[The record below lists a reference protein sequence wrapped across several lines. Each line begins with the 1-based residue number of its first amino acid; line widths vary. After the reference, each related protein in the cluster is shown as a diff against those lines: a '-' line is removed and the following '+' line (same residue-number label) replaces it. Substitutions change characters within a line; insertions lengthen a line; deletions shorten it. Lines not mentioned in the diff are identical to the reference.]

1 MISQVLFNFVVI
13 LVRISICVCKDNQYF
28 RSNQNNSKLLNY
40 KVHFYMD
47 NNETKAIRRELAA
60 LNRKLDGIA
69 DIINQDVRVPDRL
82 ISVREASKLL
92 NRSEYCLRI
101 DINQGRIPA
110 KKVGRGYLLSYNYVQ
125 SLIQSP
131 TGQ

>member
-1 MISQVLFNFVVI
+1 MISQVFFNFAVV
-13 LVRISICVCKDNQYF
+13 LVRISIRVCKDNQYF
-28 RSNQNNSKLLNY
+28 RSNQNNNKLLNY

>member
-1 MISQVLFNFVVI
+1 
-13 LVRISICVCKDNQYF
+13 
-28 RSNQNNSKLLNY
+28 
-40 KVHFYMD
+40 MD

-92 NRSEYCLRI
+92 NRLEYCLRI

>member
-28 RSNQNNSKLLNY
+28 RSNQNNNKLLNY
-40 KVHFYMD
+40 KVHLYMD
-47 NNETKAIRRELAA
+47 NNETRAIRRELAA

-82 ISVREASKLL
+82 ISWKTQARMPPEAKV
-92 NRSEYCLRI
+92 CLT
-101 DINQGRIPA
+101 P
-110 KKVGRGYLLSYNYVQ
+110 
-125 SLIQSP
+125 
-131 TGQ
+131 

>member
-1 MISQVLFNFVVI
+1 MFI
-13 LVRISICVCKDNQYF
+13 RISICVCKDNQYF
-28 RSNQNNSKLLNY
+28 ISNQNNNKLLNY

-82 ISVREASKLL
+82 ITVREASKLL

>member
-1 MISQVLFNFVVI
+1 LISQVLFNFVVI

-28 RSNQNNSKLLNY
+28 RSNQNNNKLLNY

>member
-1 MISQVLFNFVVI
+1 
-13 LVRISICVCKDNQYF
+13 
-28 RSNQNNSKLLNY
+28 
-40 KVHFYMD
+40 MD

-101 DINQGRIPA
+101 DINLGRIPA

>member
-1 MISQVLFNFVVI
+1 
-13 LVRISICVCKDNQYF
+13 
-28 RSNQNNSKLLNY
+28 
-40 KVHFYMD
+40 MD

-69 DIINQDVRVPDRL
+69 DIINQAMRVPDRL

-92 NRSEYCLRI
+92 NRSEYCPRI
-101 DINQGRIPA
+101 AINQGRIPA